1 LEVPGTIARLAG
13 RASQVYGWRV
23 TASWHGACGDSA
35 IVRTQ
40 EHFPMQLDGLKV
52 AALVTDGYEPS
63 ELTKPAA
70 ALREAGADVTIV
82 SDHDGTIR
90 GKTDADIATVDLT
103 LDQARPADFDA
114 LLLPGGV
121 KNPDT
126 MRQDERGVAFVR
138 HFADAGKPI
147 AAICHAPWL
156 LVEADVVRG
165 RRVTSYPSLKTD
177 LRNAGAEWVDEEV
190 VVDAGIVTSRT
201 PTDIPAFNPKMLEE
215 FAEGIHRRETA
226 AAISSARRA

>member
-1 LEVPGTIARLAG
+1 M
-13 RASQVYGWRV
+13 
-23 TASWHGACGDSA
+23 H
-35 IVRTQ
+35 
-40 EHFPMQLDGLKV
+40 LDGLKV
-52 AALVTDGYEPS
+52 AVLVTDGFEPS
-63 ELTKPAA
+63 ELTEPMR
-70 ALREAGADVTIV
+70 ALREAGAEPTIV
-82 SDHDGTIR
+82 SNHDGQIK
-90 GKTDADIATVDLT
+90 GKTDADVADVDVT
-103 LDQARPADFDA
+103 LDTARPDDYAA

-201 PTDIPAFNPKMLEE
+201 PDDLPAFNAKMIEE
-215 FAEGIHRRETA
+215 FAEGIHPRATTA
-226 AAISSARRA
+226 VGSSARRT